1 MFHIVNFNS
10 RVQHRGLLPQM
21 SLPIL
26 KKLSVT
32 LLPRSQS
39 LNRIV
44 ALRNRCCCICPASR
58 LWLRRRRRLMTYEEK
73 WGLQGMPLSRHTASL
88 ESAGPSLP
96 HVLAGNGWNYFNF
109 LPAMLP
115 LCAQCPSTGRLPSP
129 ECQLP
134 SVSLSHRLK
143 SFDCSK
149 HVGATLIVSKS
160 SSTWARRQLTI

>member
-10 RVQHRGLLPQM
+10 RVQHRGLLTQR

-26 KKLSVT
+26 KRLSFT

-44 ALRNRCCCICPASR
+44 ASRNRCCCICPASR

-109 LPAMLP
+109 LPAMLAA
-115 LCAQCPSTGRLPSP
+115 LCTVPINWATP
-129 ECQLP
+129 E
-134 SVSLSHRLK
+134 S
-143 SFDCSK
+143 
-149 HVGATLIVSKS
+149 
-160 SSTWARRQLTI
+160 